1 LQAVSLIKHGASPHH
16 RFANEIHRIR
26 QLLNK
31 DWSVVVNHTL
41 REGNA
46 CADVLAKMGAAS
58 NSPLIILDEPPS
70 QLASAL
76 HADAWGVAF
85 VRE

>member
-1 LQAVSLIKHGASPHH
+1 
-16 RFANEIHRIR
+16 
-26 QLLNK
+26 LNK

-58 NSPLIILDEPPS
+58 SSPLIILDEPPS
-70 QLASAL
+70 QLAGAL